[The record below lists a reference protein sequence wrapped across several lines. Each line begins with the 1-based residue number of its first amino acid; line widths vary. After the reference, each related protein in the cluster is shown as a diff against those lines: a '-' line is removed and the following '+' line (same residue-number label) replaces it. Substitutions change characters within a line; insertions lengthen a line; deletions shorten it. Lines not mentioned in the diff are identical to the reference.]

1 MMQLIKD
8 NIRGIIIV
16 MSILFSTV
24 TLFWAVQ
31 ASPFDSNYYDFN
43 KDNTDYTVSSD
54 ELNESDLKVIS
65 TFLVAEKKL
74 EASSFPFEIY
84 VNVDDL
90 DIDKPGTIRFWR
102 DNAIRDN
109 IIITQEDE
117 KFKLRTIGKID

>member
-8 NIRGIIIV
+8 NIRGIIEV
-16 MSILFSTV
+16 MAILFSIV
-24 TLFWAVQ
+24 IFSWAVQ
-31 ASPFDSNYYDFN
+31 ANPFHNNYYDFN
-43 KDNTDYTVSSD
+43 KDNTNYTISSD

-65 TFLVAEKKL
+65 TFLIAEKKL

-84 VNVDDL
+84 VDVDDL
-90 DIDKPGTIRFWR
+90 DIDKSGTIRFWR